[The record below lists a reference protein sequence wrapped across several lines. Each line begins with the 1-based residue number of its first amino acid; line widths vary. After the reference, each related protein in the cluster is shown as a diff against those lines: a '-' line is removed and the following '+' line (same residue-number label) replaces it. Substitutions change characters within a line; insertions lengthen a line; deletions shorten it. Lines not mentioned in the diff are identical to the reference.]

1 LEITHL
7 WIPWKALVVDYSPL
21 DSLEGIGCDRS
32 SKLFS
37 SLSLRI
43 NLFKYV
49 LGFQELKGRKKTRP
63 QAKKMLK
70 VNTEI

>member
-1 LEITHL
+1 MDC
-7 WIPWKALVVDYSPL
+7 PDLVLIGDYSPL

-49 LGFQELKGRKKTRP
+49 LGFQELKGRKQTRP
-63 QAKKMLK
+63 QTIKMLK